1 MNECCDVDGERQVVV
16 VVVEVVVVKS
26 LVFDPLVPG
35 EVVVILTQVS
45 VEKVISI

>member
-16 VVVEVVVVKS
+16 VVVVVKS